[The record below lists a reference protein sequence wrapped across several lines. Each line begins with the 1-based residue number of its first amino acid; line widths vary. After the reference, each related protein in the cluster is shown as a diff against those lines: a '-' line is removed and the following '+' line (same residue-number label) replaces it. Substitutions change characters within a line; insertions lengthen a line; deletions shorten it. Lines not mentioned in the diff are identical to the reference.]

1 MMSHLVDSVFREF
14 GRPPQRF
21 VPATPGILDQ
31 IRTQENGTSAPFD
44 EERRGRAVPV
54 EIGNLSLPSG
64 KGILPSA
71 ISRREHPDGGLA
83 EGLGAP
89 GIQAPAAGRVRL
101 PALEDGCH
109 GLLGHSRVEVVL
121 QVIERCA
128 APRGG
133 KEQTDFR
140 PVLFDSLRR
149 VFNDL
154 SHSSRVVEVRMRQD
168 HELRLDAVVGNQ
180 QGAIRHATSRTT
192 IDEQP
197 VVGRRS
203 NRNQLSDPRTEQ
215 EELEMIRL

>member
-1 MMSHLVDSVFREF
+1 M
-14 GRPPQRF
+14 
-21 VPATPGILDQ
+21 
-31 IRTQENGTSAPFD
+31 
-44 EERRGRAVPV
+44 
-54 EIGNLSLPSG
+54 
-64 KGILPSA
+64 
-71 ISRREHPDGGLA
+71 
-83 EGLGAP
+83 
-89 GIQAPAAGRVRL
+89 
-101 PALEDGCH
+101 
-109 GLLGHSRVEVVL
+109 L

-180 QGAIRHATSRTT
+180 QGAIRHSTSRTT